1 MPHLS
6 LIYRG
11 ISVRTNL
18 FTVMINLIKPRKTEE
33 LSRHVKIWGYFSKLS
48 FFEERPEALPVFFV
62 AGEIIWWV
70 GECCLGPNLK
80 QQKVGLKFVN
90 FDN

>member
-1 MPHLS
+1 MPHPS

-33 LSRHVKIWGYFSKLS
+33 LSRHVKI
-48 FFEERPEALPVFFV
+48 
-62 AGEIIWWV
+62 
-70 GECCLGPNLK
+70 
-80 QQKVGLKFVN
+80 
-90 FDN
+90 